1 MAESF
6 QAMVWGDPELGKF
19 RVMLRPY
26 EFRGARTYVAEMN
39 AGRFSDFIASFGA
52 DAVEIAKAIAPKKA
66 VILEDVEL
74 EDAEDLAEFGFKLE
88 HGPMR

>member
-19 RVMLRPY
+19 RVVLRPY
-26 EFRGARTYVAEMN
+26 KFRGARTYVAEMN
-39 AGRFSDFIASFGA
+39 AGRFLDFIASFGA
-52 DAVEIAKAIAPKKA
+52 DSGEIAKSIAPQKA

-74 EDAEDLAEFGFKLE
+74 EDAGDLAEFGFTLE
-88 HGPMR
+88 QGPMR